1 MVFSMGTTT
10 ARNYPASGT
19 HMGLFPLGSL
29 PLFSTYLS
37 LGVFHC
43 AILFFVTLGIKLK
56 ALYVLSKGILLLSY
70 ISSP

>member
-1 MVFSMGTTT
+1 MVFGMGTNT

-19 HMGLFPLGSL
+19 HIGLF

-43 AILFFVTLGIKLK
+43 AILFFVTLEIKLK